1 MNSEFSLQTLKA
13 SWNQIL
19 DAVLEVDRVA
29 WLLWFDA
36 RLVKLEGDVLE
47 VNFADSEKFSGDH
60 NFKSAR
66 KPEQT
71 AKLVSAIL
79 KVTGKKLEVVDRK
92 SVV

>member
-1 MNSEFSLQTLKA
+1 MDSEFSIETLKS

-36 RLVKLEGDVLE
+36 RLVKLEGNILE

-71 AKLVSAIL
+71 AKLISAIL
-79 KVTGKKLEVVDRK
+79 KVTGKDLEVIE
-92 SVV
+92 S

>member
-1 MNSEFSLQTLKA
+1 MNSEFSLETLKL

-36 RLVKLEGDVLE
+36 RLVKLEGNILE

-71 AKLVSAIL
+71 AKLISAIL
-79 KVTGKKLEVVDRK
+79 KVTGEKLEVVE
-92 SVV
+92 S

>member
-1 MNSEFSLQTLKA
+1 MNSDFSLETLKA
-13 SWNQIL
+13 AWNEVL

-36 RLVKLEGDVLE
+36 RLVKLDGNVLE
-47 VNFADSEKFSGDH
+47 VSFADSEKFSGDH

-71 AKLVSAIL
+71 AKLVSAIFE
-79 KVTGKKLEVVDRK
+79 VTGRNLEVIE
-92 SVV
+92 S

>member
-1 MNSEFSLQTLKA
+1 MNSEFSLETLKS
-13 SWNQIL
+13 SWNQVL
-19 DAVLEVDRVA
+19 DAILEVDRVA

-36 RLVKLEGDVLE
+36 RLVKLEGEVLE
-47 VNFADSEKFSGDH
+47 VSFADSEKFSGDH

-79 KVTGKKLEVVDRK
+79 KVTGQKVEVIEA
-92 SVV
+92 

>member
-1 MNSEFSLQTLKA
+1 MNSEISLETLKA
-13 SWNQIL
+13 SWNQVL
-19 DAVLEVDRVA
+19 DEVLEVDRVA

-36 RLVKLEGDVLE
+36 RLVKLEGNVLE
-47 VNFADSEKFSGDH
+47 VSFADSEKFSGDH

-79 KVTGKKLEVVDRK
+79 EVTGQKLEVIE
-92 SVV
+92 S

>member
-1 MNSEFSLQTLKA
+1 MSSEFSLETLKA
-13 SWNQIL
+13 SWNQVL
-19 DAVLEVDRVA
+19 DAVLEEDRVA

-47 VNFADSEKFSGDH
+47 VSFADSEKFSGDH
-60 NFKSAR
+60 DYKSAR

-79 KVTGKKLEVVDRK
+79 KVTGKNSEIIEP
-92 SVV
+92 

>member
-1 MNSEFSLQTLKA
+1 MNSEFSLQTLKS
-13 SWNQIL
+13 SWNQVL
-19 DAVLEVDRVA
+19 DAILEVDRVA

-47 VNFADSEKFSGDH
+47 VSFADSEKFSGDH

-79 KVTGKKLEVVDRK
+79 KVTGQKVEVIEA
-92 SVV
+92 

>member
-1 MNSEFSLQTLKA
+1 MDSEFSLETLKA

-36 RLVKLEGDVLE
+36 RLVKLEGGVLE
-47 VNFADSEKFSGDH
+47 VNFVDSEKFSGDH

-71 AKLVSAIL
+71 AKLISAIL
-79 KVTGKKLEVVDRK
+79 KVTGKQLEVVE
-92 SVV
+92 S

>member
-1 MNSEFSLQTLKA
+1 MDSEFSLETLKL

-19 DAVLEVDRVA
+19 DAVLEIDRVA

-36 RLVKLEGDVLE
+36 RLVKLEGGVLE

-71 AKLVSAIL
+71 AKLISAIL
-79 KVTGKKLEVVDRK
+79 KVTGKELEVIE
-92 SVV
+92 S

>member
-1 MNSEFSLQTLKA
+1 MNSEFSLETLKS
-13 SWNQIL
+13 SWNQVL
-19 DAVLEVDRVA
+19 DAILEVDRVA

-47 VNFADSEKFSGDH
+47 VSFADSEKFCGDH
-60 NFKSAR
+60 KFKSAR

-79 KVTGKKLEVVDRK
+79 KVTGQKVEVIE
-92 SVV
+92 S

>member
-1 MNSEFSLQTLKA
+1 MNSEFSLETLKA
-13 SWNQIL
+13 SWNQVL

-36 RLVKLEGDVLE
+36 RLVKLDGNILE
-47 VNFADSEKFSGDH
+47 VNFADSEKFGGDH

-79 KVTGKKLEVVDRK
+79 EVTGMKLEVIE
-92 SVV
+92 S

>member
-1 MNSEFSLQTLKA
+1 MNSENSLETLKA
-13 SWNQIL
+13 SWNQVL

-36 RLVKLEGDVLE
+36 RLVKLDGNILE
-47 VNFADSEKFSGDH
+47 VSFADSEKFSGDH

-79 KVTGKKLEVVDRK
+79 EITGMKLEVIE
-92 SVV
+92 S

>member
-1 MNSEFSLQTLKA
+1 MNSEFSLETLKS
-13 SWNQIL
+13 SWNQVL
-19 DAVLEVDRVA
+19 DAILEVDRVA

-47 VNFADSEKFSGDH
+47 VSFADSEKFSGDH

-79 KVTGKKLEVVDRK
+79 DVTGQKVEVIEA
-92 SVV
+92 

>member
-1 MNSEFSLQTLKA
+1 MNSENSLETLKA
-13 SWNQIL
+13 SWNQVL
-19 DAVLEVDRVA
+19 DALLEVDRVA

-36 RLVKLEGDVLE
+36 RLVKLDGNILE

-79 KVTGKKLEVVDRK
+79 EVTGMKLEVIE
-92 SVV
+92 S

>member
-1 MNSEFSLQTLKA
+1 MNSEFALETLIA
-13 SWNQIL
+13 SWNQVL
-19 DAVLEVDRVA
+19 DKVLEVDRTA

-36 RLVKLEGDVLE
+36 RLVKLEGNVLE
-47 VNFADSEKFSGDH
+47 VSFADSEKFSGDH

-79 KVTGKKLEVVDRK
+79 EVTGQKLEVIE
-92 SVV
+92 S

>member
-1 MNSEFSLQTLKA
+1 MNSEFSLETLKA
-13 SWNQIL
+13 SWNRVL

-36 RLVKLEGDVLE
+36 RLVKLEGNVLE
-47 VNFADSEKFSGDH
+47 VSFADSEKFSGDH

-79 KVTGKKLEVVDRK
+79 EVTGQKLEVIEP
-92 SVV
+92 

>member
-1 MNSEFSLQTLKA
+1 MNSEFSLQTLKS
-13 SWNQIL
+13 SWNQVL
-19 DAVLEVDRVA
+19 DAILEVDRVA

-36 RLVKLEGDVLE
+36 RLVKLEGEVLE
-47 VNFADSEKFSGDH
+47 VSFADSEKFSGDH

-79 KVTGKKLEVVDRK
+79 KVTGQKVEVIEA
-92 SVV
+92 

>member
-1 MNSEFSLQTLKA
+1 MNSDFSLETLKA
-13 SWNQIL
+13 SWNQVL

-36 RLVKLEGDVLE
+36 RLVKLDGNVLE
-47 VNFADSEKFSGDH
+47 VSFADSEKFSGDH
-60 NFKSAR
+60 NYKSAR

-79 KVTGKKLEVVDRK
+79 EVTGMTLEVIE
-92 SVV
+92 S

>member
-1 MNSEFSLQTLKA
+1 MNSEFSLETLKS
-13 SWNQIL
+13 SWNQVL
-19 DAVLEVDRVA
+19 DAILEVDRVA

-47 VNFADSEKFSGDH
+47 VSFADSEKFSGDH

-79 KVTGKKLEVVDRK
+79 KVTGQKVEVIE
-92 SVV
+92 S

>member
-1 MNSEFSLQTLKA
+1 MNSDFSLETLKT
-13 SWNQIL
+13 SWNQVL

-36 RLVKLEGDVLE
+36 RLVKLDGNVLE

-79 KVTGKKLEVVDRK
+79 KVTGMTLEVIE
-92 SVV
+92 S

>member
-1 MNSEFSLQTLKA
+1 L

-36 RLVKLEGDVLE
+36 RLVKLEGGVLE
-47 VNFADSEKFSGDH
+47 VNFVDSEKFSGDH

-71 AKLVSAIL
+71 AKLISAIL
-79 KVTGKKLEVVDRK
+79 KVTGKQLEVVE
-92 SVV
+92 S

>member
-1 MNSEFSLQTLKA
+1 MNSEFSLETLKA
-13 SWNQIL
+13 SWNQVL

-36 RLVKLEGDVLE
+36 RLVKLDGNVLE
-47 VNFADSEKFSGDH
+47 VSFADSEKFSGDH

-71 AKLVSAIL
+71 AKLTSAIFTI
-79 KVTGKKLEVVDRK
+79 TGMKLEVIE
-92 SVV
+92 S

>member
-1 MNSEFSLQTLKA
+1 MDSEFSLETLKL

-36 RLVKLEGDVLE
+36 RLVKLEGGVLE

-71 AKLVSAIL
+71 AKLISAIL
-79 KVTGKKLEVVDRK
+79 KVTGKELEVIE
-92 SVV
+92 S

>member
-1 MNSEFSLQTLKA
+1 MNSEFSLETLKA
-13 SWNQIL
+13 SWNQVL
-19 DAVLEVDRVA
+19 DAVLEVDRLA

-36 RLVKLEGDVLE
+36 RLVKLDGNVLE

-71 AKLVSAIL
+71 AKLVAAIFE
-79 KVTGKKLEVVDRK
+79 VTGRNLEVIE
-92 SVV
+92 S

>member
-1 MNSEFSLQTLKA
+1 MSSEFSLETLKA
-13 SWNQIL
+13 SWNQVL
-19 DAVLEVDRVA
+19 DEVLEVDRVA

-36 RLVKLEGDVLE
+36 RLVKLEGDVL
-47 VNFADSEKFSGDH
+47 VVSFADSEKFSGDH

-79 KVTGKKLEVVDRK
+79 EVTGQKLEVIEP
-92 SVV
+92 